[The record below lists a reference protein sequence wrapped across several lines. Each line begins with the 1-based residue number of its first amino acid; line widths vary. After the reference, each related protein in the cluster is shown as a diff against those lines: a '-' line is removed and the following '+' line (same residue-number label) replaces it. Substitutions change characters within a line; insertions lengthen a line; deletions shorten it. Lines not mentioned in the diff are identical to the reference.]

1 MITNLI
7 MATLISAAGVAS
19 SLVYN
24 VKMEGNRM
32 TNKEVYTLNEGKY
45 LKRLFKMDFTYNAQG
60 QVTDKKTYVW
70 SDARQNYVLQQTE
83 TFNPTDDRQA
93 E

>member
-1 MITNLI
+1 MVTRLS
-7 MATLISAAGVAS
+7 MGSLISAAGVAS

-70 SDARQNYVLQQTE
+70 NENQQEYVLQQVE
-83 TFNPTDDRQA
+83 TFNPDSNIHAD
-93 E
+93 

>member
-7 MATLISAAGVAS
+7 MAIFISAAGVS
-19 SLVYN
+19 TNLVYN
-24 VKMEGNRM
+24 VKMEKNRLA
-32 TNKEVYTLNEGKY
+32 NKEVFSVENGKY
-45 LKRLFKMDFTYNAQG
+45 LKRLFKMDSQG

-83 TFNPTDDRQA
+83 TFNPTDDKQA

>member
-1 MITNLI
+1 MMTNLI
-7 MATLISAAGVAS
+7 MAALISAAGVSS

-24 VKMEGNRM
+24 VKMEDNRM
-32 TNKEVYTLNEGKY
+32 TNKEVFSLEEGKY
-45 LKRLFKMDFTYNAQG
+45 LKRLFKMDFTYDAQG

-70 SDARQNYVLQQTE
+70 NDARQGYVLRQVE
-83 TFNPTDDRQA
+83 TFHPNAGTQV

>member
-1 MITNLI
+1 MTNFI
-7 MATLISAAGVAS
+7 MAALISAAGVSS

-32 TNKEVYTLNEGKY
+32 TNKEVFSTEDGKY

-60 QVTDKKTYVW
+60 QVTGKKTYVW
-70 SDARQNYVLQQTE
+70 NDARQEYVLRQTE
-83 TFNPTDDRQA
+83 SFHPADGIQA